1 MKKMYYAE
9 TNSNNP
15 HYNLAYEEMLFKRCE
30 REGVPILFLWQNE
43 HSVIIG
49 RNQCAY
55 AECDVE
61 FCLQNDID
69 IVRRMTG
76 GGAVFHDLG
85 NLNFSIIQPLE
96 QYDIEKSMT
105 LIVDALKE
113 IGIIA
118 SVNGR
123 NDICI
128 GEKKISG
135 NAYYKGEKAGLHHGT
150 LLFSYNPRI
159 MKAAITP
166 SKSKLLKHGV
176 KSVESRVGDISSVY
190 QSVSIKLIAEA
201 IRHSFERDTDL
212 LPFEADTFDLED
224 LGKIQEK
231 YESEEW
237 NYNKVREYGLVFEDS
252 FSWGEV
258 SLSINYEDG
267 RLKQIDISSDSM
279 HVDLIEQIKD
289 KINDSINKKMEKD
302 LIFQNIENEY
312 KGEAIISDLADMW
325 RKVIKNGI

>member
-1 MKKMYYAE
+1 
-9 TNSNNP
+9 
-15 HYNLAYEEMLFKRCE
+15 
-30 REGVPILFLWQNE
+30 
-43 HSVIIG
+43 
-49 RNQCAY
+49 
-55 AECDVE
+55 
-61 FCLQNDID
+61 
-69 IVRRMTG
+69 MTG
-76 GGAVFHDLG
+76 GGAVFHDMG

-96 QYDIEKSMT
+96 QYDIEKSMI

-113 IGIIA
+113 IGIKA

-190 QSVSIKLIAEA
+190 QSVSIKLIAKA
-201 IRHSFERDTDL
+201 IRHSFERDADL
-212 LPFEADTFDLED
+212 VPFEADTFDLED
-224 LGKIQEK
+224 LRRIQGK
-231 YESEEW
+231 YDSEEW
-237 NYNKVREYGLVFEDS
+237 NYNKVREYELVFEDS

-258 SLSINYEDG
+258 SLSINYEDD

-279 HVDLIEQIKD
+279 HVDLIEQIKE
-289 KINDSINKKMEKD
+289 KINDSINKKMEKN